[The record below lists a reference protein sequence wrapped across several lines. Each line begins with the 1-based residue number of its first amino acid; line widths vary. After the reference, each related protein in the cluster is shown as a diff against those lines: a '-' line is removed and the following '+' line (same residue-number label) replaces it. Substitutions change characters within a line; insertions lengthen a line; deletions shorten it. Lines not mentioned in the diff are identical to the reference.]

1 MSQDLKKKA
10 NGYNWFE
17 NMLWWCSGADIDLLT
32 EEGQCPPS
40 DRAKYFGMGG
50 VVLATGILATI
61 SSAYAF
67 YTIFSPKGDAVKSTS
82 EGLINFGEGVHTL
95 SAVFSVMFGLFW
107 GFMIFNLDRFI
118 VSSGG
123 KGDMKEGFTFWGK
136 GSDLYQS
143 WPRFLMAIILGII
156 ISKPLE
162 IRIMQTEIDAELS
175 TKQEIYETEQNKLSD
190 KLIDAEITT
199 LKSYVTPLQKTISD
213 NQAYIEKRRLEIKE
227 QRKNLELEAEGKTAS
242 GIAGRGPAWKD
253 KKENLDKME
262 IELEQLAVKYSDN
275 EQDLKKSIQKY
286 EKQIA
291 EKESGREERHKK
303 NKEKAA
309 QMDGLVERIKIA
321 DEKYKFISVFLSLM
335 FIIIEITPL
344 LFKMMMTKTPYD
356 YLSENKNRLILANNG
371 IAFLNQ
377 PHRDDSGKEV
387 EIVSYENAERE
398 TYKKQKET
406 EIIKQQ
412 IDNYSSGQ

>member
-1 MSQDLKKKA
+1 
-10 NGYNWFE
+10 
-17 NMLWWCSGADIDLLT
+17 
-32 EEGQCPPS
+32 
-40 DRAKYFGMGG
+40 
-50 VVLATGILATI
+50 
-61 SSAYAF
+61 
-67 YTIFSPKGDAVKSTS
+67 
-82 EGLINFGEGVHTL
+82 
-95 SAVFSVMFGLFW
+95 
-107 GFMIFNLDRFI
+107 
-118 VSSGG
+118 
-123 KGDMKEGFTFWGK
+123 
-136 GSDLYQS
+136 
-143 WPRFLMAIILGII
+143 
-156 ISKPLE
+156 
-162 IRIMQTEIDAELS
+162 MQTEIDAELS
-175 TKQEIYETEQNKLSD
+175 TKQEVYEAEQNKLSD
-190 KLIDAEITT
+190 KLIDAEIATF
-199 LKSYVTPLQKTISD
+199 KSYVTPLEKSISD

-262 IELEQLAVKYSDN
+262 VELEQLAVKYSDN
-275 EQDLKKSIQKY
+275 EQALKKSIQQY

-291 EKESGREERHKK
+291 QKESGREERHKK

-321 DEKYKFISVFLSLM
+321 DEKFPVMSWFLSIM

-412 IDNYSSGQ
+412 IDDYSSGQ